1 MMVSLIYPNFIVKV
15 LRIANYSSK
24 IHRLTL
30 KRYEVAN
37 EKPRSANVRS
47 LFFDKKYRS
56 ANVRNDTSR

>member
-1 MMVSLIYPNFIVKV
+1 MFSLIYPNFVVKV
-15 LRIANYSSK
+15 LRVAAYSSK

-47 LFFDKKYRS
+47 LLFDKKYRS
-56 ANVRNDTSR
+56 ATVQNDTAR